1 MFTTPHKYPSV
12 HTPLLLFFFTS
23 LHLYIST
30 SPKHTTSIII
40 TSAIRGIPISSPT
53 RDSDPIVIH
62 RNDAAIQRLVNL
74 PSMRSGGLTHTD
86 TITEFVLVL
95 AWRFTPPSL
104 PPSPF
109 PTSRDQHKDTPYA
122 HDGRWRC
129 PCGDCGWW
137 ISKADINPPKGTKI
151 ITSDTRE
158 AEAGADGL
166 TGVRQR
172 SEDRRS
178 HGGWSRPQIMGSSY
192 YMWWLLLNICDHYV
206 WWLLQQMI
214 TCDHY
219 IWWLLY
225 MMLRSHYM
233 WWLAQM
239 IEIILRMQQLCDHGA
254 LCGERLESLM
264 KLSSIDRVELTPCWR
279 WWVCIHLL
287 VVE

>member
-1 MFTTPHKYPSV
+1 MPTMGDGGVLVGIVGGGSQKQ
-12 HTPLLLFFFTS
+12 
-23 LHLYIST
+23 
-30 SPKHTTSIII
+30 TSI
-40 TSAIRGIPISSPT
+40 
-53 RDSDPIVIH
+53 H
-62 RNDAAIQRLVNL
+62 Q
-74 PSMRSGGLTHTD
+74 
-86 TITEFVLVL
+86 
-95 AWRFTPPSL
+95 
-104 PPSPF
+104 
-109 PTSRDQHKDTPYA
+109 K
-122 HDGRWRC
+122 
-129 PCGDCGWW
+129 
-137 ISKADINPPKGTKI
+137 
-151 ITSDTRE
+151 
-158 AEAGADGL
+158 
-166 TGVRQR
+166 R

-192 YMWWLLLNICDHYV
+192 YMWWLLLNICDHYMWWLLLNICDHYMWWLLLNICDHYV

-279 WWVCIHLL
+279 WLSKQRRIAASVCRGWRQPHG
-287 VVE
+287 